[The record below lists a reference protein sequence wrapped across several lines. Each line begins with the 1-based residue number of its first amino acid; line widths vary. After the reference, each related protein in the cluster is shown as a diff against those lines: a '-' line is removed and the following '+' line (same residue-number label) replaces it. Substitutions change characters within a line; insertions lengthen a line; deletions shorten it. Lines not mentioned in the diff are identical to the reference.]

1 MRLVSVAAA
10 VVCLCYHVVQSSVDS
25 CGTYSAKMD
34 QDLYPKHKLTSS
46 VVASSSITRPLE
58 CYSKCLKNC
67 LCVSFNVCNG
77 GEKCE
82 LNSGR
87 KDSNISLYE
96 SSDECDYYEYDYSGQ
111 TPSGICV
118 DSCCSSS
125 QPCLNGGKCQES
137 CLENSRRFTC
147 VCPDGFHGTRCEL
160 KPWSCAAYAQSSN
173 RTLSYRLIYAPDDAS
188 YSAFCYFYS
197 STRTMTLAMSYSRA
211 NAGNFRGQSLVS
223 DCPVSEDS
231 HNWNSYRLSL
241 ARMRGLRDLSTD
253 WWCRA
258 RTPRQD

>member
-111 TPSGICV
+111 VYIWAFSLSVFHLNRSFDYTIIYSTTAKDKPSMMISFIFFSNFKYTDTIWNLCWQLLLV
-118 DSCCSSS
+118 FTTMF
-125 QPCLNGGKCQES
+125 K
-137 CLENSRRFTC
+137 RR
-147 VCPDGFHGTRCEL
+147 
-160 KPWSCAAYAQSSN
+160 
-173 RTLSYRLIYAPDDAS
+173 
-188 YSAFCYFYS
+188 
-197 STRTMTLAMSYSRA
+197 
-211 NAGNFRGQSLVS
+211 
-223 DCPVSEDS
+223 
-231 HNWNSYRLSL
+231 
-241 ARMRGLRDLSTD
+241 
-253 WWCRA
+253 
-258 RTPRQD
+258 